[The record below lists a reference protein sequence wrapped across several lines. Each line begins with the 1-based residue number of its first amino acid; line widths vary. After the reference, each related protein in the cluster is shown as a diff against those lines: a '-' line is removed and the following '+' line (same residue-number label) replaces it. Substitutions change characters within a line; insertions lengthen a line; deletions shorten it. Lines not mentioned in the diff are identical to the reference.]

1 MLGLSSAADRERV
14 VNYDRVV
21 SKTVMRRRRNSFRT
35 RILIFL
41 DEPRSSVQAGVVFL
55 ITVLL
60 ILISV
65 ATVFVDSTVGSDED
79 TPQTVRVLE
88 WICSIA
94 FSFEVLLRILCLD
107 SVMSCASDIFMW
119 IDLIAVLP
127 FFIDIVFLLTPA
139 DEDVSL
145 DFLRLMRLLRLLKL
159 ARHYESSRILLITM
173 RNSAEGLLV
182 PLFFLMMGVVLFA
195 GVLYYAERGGA
206 NEDKF
211 NNMFEAS
218 WFVIVTLGTV
228 GYGDVTPATDV
239 GKAVTVLAI
248 LSGVLFMAMP
258 ITIVGNSFARVWEE
272 KEAIKVV
279 LKMQELLL
287 MRNLQAKDVLHVFTE
302 FDRDGDGSLDIQEF
316 KLALSIMGVTLTPDR
331 MRKLFAYFDQDH
343 NNMVDCLEFCNVIF
357 PTMAEEDFDLSVMSQ
372 PTWSRP
378 HSNDGEDEEDE
389 EDDGSHG
396 DGPPGGSGRAAEEE
410 EDALVRPYEYIEYLS
425 EPERRRRLE
434 DLSRGRQNRSADD
447 MLISNAAVVVPPM
460 GAAPG
465 EQPNGGSSAAS
476 TDAAATGAPSFKMR
490 AGVAGLLSS
499 MGKSGSGASFGGSC
513 KNVIGAIGKRSA
525 TVDQAPTESPTKGD
539 GGAAAPATVAEAAG
553 QQMRQQTGQ
562 QMKETARKV
571 ADMMRSTR
579 NVGSGGGS
587 GGGGG
592 DDGGLHRLEQHLEH
606 GLLRMEERM
615 RTHISKVEQR
625 LDRELHHI
633 KGEVSAQLEITRAIS
648 TRLGATNTNRIMG
661 NQGNRAS
668 CQPARESS
676 VAAPGSAASA
686 LERNRH
692 PSRQGEGT
700 ERHGTDR
707 PHSPT
712 G

>member
-1 MLGLSSAADRERV
+1 MTVLGLSSAADRERV

-21 SKTVMRRRRNSFRT
+21 SKTVMRRRRNNVRT

-41 DEPRSSVQAGVVFL
+41 DEPRSSAQAGLVFV
-55 ITVLL
+55 ITVVL

-65 ATVFVDSTVGSDED
+65 ATVFVDSTVSRDED
-79 TPQTVRVLE
+79 TPGAVVVLE

-119 IDLIAVLP
+119 IDITAVLP

-139 DEDVSL
+139 DEEVTL

-159 ARHYESSRILLITM
+159 ARHYESSRVLLITM

-195 GVLYYAERGGA
+195 GVLYYAERGGV

-211 NNMFEAS
+211 ANMFDAS

-228 GYGDVTPATDV
+228 GYGDVVPATDV

-248 LSGVLFMAMP
+248 VCGVLFMAMP

-378 HSNDGEDEEDE
+378 NTYNDDDEGEEGEEGSDGP
-389 EDDGSHG
+389 DGSGPNGEG
-396 DGPPGGSGRAAEEE
+396 DGVAEE
-410 EDALVRPYEYIEYLS
+410 ARVSPCEYVAYLS
-425 EPERRRRLE
+425 EPERRKRLE
-434 DLSRGRQNRSADD
+434 DLSRGKQRSSDD
-447 MLISNAAVVVPPM
+447 LVSSSALMVVPPL
-460 GAAPG
+460 GAAAGGARPDAFGTAPG
-465 EQPNGGSSAAS
+465 QDAAGGS
-476 TDAAATGAPSFKMR
+476 ATPSFR
-490 AGVAGLLSS
+490 TRGSVVGFLSNV
-499 MGKSGSGASFGGSC
+499 GKSGSGFGGSC
-513 KNVIGAIGKRSA
+513 KNVLAAAARRSA
-525 TVDQAPTESPTKGD
+525 AVDQAPADSPTKSD
-539 GGAAAPATVAEAAG
+539 GGDAAAAPATAPERGSVAG
-553 QQMRQQTGQ
+553 QQTGQQAGQ
-562 QMKETARKV
+562 QMKETARRV
-571 ADMMRSTR
+571 AEMMRPTR
-579 NVGSGGGS
+579 RGSSGGG

-592 DDGGLHRLEQHLEH
+592 DDGYQQLEQRLER
-606 GLLRMEERM
+606 GLNRIEERM

-625 LDRELHHI
+625 LDRELDTI
-633 KGEVSAQLEITRAIS
+633 KRDVSAQLELTRGIS
-648 TRLGATNTNRIMG
+648 ARLGATNTNRIIG
-661 NQGNRAS
+661 NNNRAT
-668 CQPARESS
+668 CKAAEGN
-676 VAAPGSAASA
+676 VAVPGSARG
-686 LERNRH
+686 ERSERH
-692 PSRQGEGT
+692 PSHQGDGGE
-700 ERHGTDR
+700 
-707 PHSPT
+707 P
-712 G
+712 